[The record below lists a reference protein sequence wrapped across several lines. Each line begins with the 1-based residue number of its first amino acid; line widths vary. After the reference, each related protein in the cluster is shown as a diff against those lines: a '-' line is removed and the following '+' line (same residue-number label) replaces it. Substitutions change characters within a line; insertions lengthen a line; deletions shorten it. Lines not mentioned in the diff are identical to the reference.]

1 MLSGWARVGIKAMQ
15 FNVSQLLKAAIGS
28 SRDYQIQEL
37 FDITGDGTK
46 KPVLGKINLI
56 RTDRSIL
63 VKGELHTEINITC
76 SRCLQAFTS
85 QLNLNIEEEYYPITD
100 INNTLGSLTSAKAGS
115 FNINEHHVIDL
126 SEAVRQYTLMAIPM
140 KPLCTENC
148 AGLCPSC
155 GQNLNQGNCGCSPPE
170 NDMRWQI
177 LTKLAKNKTK

>member
-1 MLSGWARVGIKAMQ
+1 MQ
-15 FNVSQLLKAAIGS
+15 FNVSQLLKATIGA

-63 VKGELHTEINITC
+63 VKGELHTEANVVC
-76 SRCLQAFTS
+76 GRCLQAFTCPLS
-85 QLNLNIEEEYYPITD
+85 LNIEEEYYPIADT
-100 INNTLGSLTSAKAGS
+100 NNTIESLTSAKASS
-115 FNINEHHVIDL
+115 FIIDEHHVIDL
-126 SEAVRQYTLMAIPM
+126 TEAVRQYTLMAIPM

-155 GQNLNQGNCGCSPPE
+155 GQNLNRGNCPCSPSE
-170 NDMRWQI
+170 NDLRWQI
-177 LTKLAKNKTK
+177 LSKLAKNKTK